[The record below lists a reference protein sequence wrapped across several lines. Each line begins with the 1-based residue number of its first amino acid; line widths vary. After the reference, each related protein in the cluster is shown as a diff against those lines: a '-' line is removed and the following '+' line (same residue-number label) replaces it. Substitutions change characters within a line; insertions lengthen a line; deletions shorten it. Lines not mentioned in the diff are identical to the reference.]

1 MVNMKIIYNNKEK
14 IKKEKTNRKWKEE
27 NNQYL
32 CELQRFFDRVDNIED
47 NELKNSIIR
56 QVMICDEILTK
67 IAESK
72 FDEFY
77 KEGYKEAKNG

>member
-1 MVNMKIIYNNKEK
+1 MKIIYNNKK
-14 IKKEKTNRKWKEE
+14 VKKEKSNRKWKEE

-72 FDEFY
+72 FDEYY
-77 KEGYKEAKNG
+77 KKGYKEAKNG

>member
-1 MVNMKIIYNNKEK
+1 MKIIYNNKEK

-77 KEGYKEAKNG
+77 KEGYKKAKNG

>member
-1 MVNMKIIYNNKEK
+1 MERREQSIFVWTTKI
-14 IKKEKTNRKWKEE
+14 
-27 NNQYL
+27 
-32 CELQRFFDRVDNIED
+32 FDRVDNIED

-77 KEGYKEAKNG
+77 KEGYKEAKMDKFIYLRAY

>member
-1 MVNMKIIYNNKEK
+1 
-14 IKKEKTNRKWKEE
+14 
-27 NNQYL
+27 
-32 CELQRFFDRVDNIED
+32 
-47 NELKNSIIR
+47 
-56 QVMICDEILTK
+56 MICDEILTK